1 MVKLNDLSDLIKY
14 CLRINEPF
22 WVRSL
27 EDIEN
32 LEIEDFNDL
41 ECHLMDHR
49 LVDFHDDLL
58 SYFRYDGKWN
68 K

>member
-14 CLRINEPF
+14 CLRINEKY
-22 WVRSL
+22 WVRDL
-27 EDIEN
+27 KNIEN

-41 ECHLMDHR
+41 ECHLMDHN

-58 SYFRYDGKWN
+58 SYFRYGGKWN